1 MHAAAHLLL
10 RRAWSESDCP
20 MKHKGVEYT
29 IVASTMPDVWNY
41 EFRIGEKVK
50 SGKTET
56 RISSLA
62 IRRVALRI
70 DRALKDAT
78 QKQGP

>member
-1 MHAAAHLLL
+1 
-10 RRAWSESDCP
+10 

-29 IVASTMPDVWNY
+29 IVASTMPNVWNY

-56 RISSLA
+56 RISLLA
-62 IRRVALRI
+62 IRRVQLRI
-70 DRALKDAT
+70 DRALR
-78 QKQGP
+78 Q

>member
-1 MHAAAHLLL
+1 
-10 RRAWSESDCP
+10 

-62 IRRVALRI
+62 IRRVQLRI
-70 DRALKDAT
+70 DRALKDAA
-78 QKQGP
+78 QKQGAGGDDRHHPTARQPFS